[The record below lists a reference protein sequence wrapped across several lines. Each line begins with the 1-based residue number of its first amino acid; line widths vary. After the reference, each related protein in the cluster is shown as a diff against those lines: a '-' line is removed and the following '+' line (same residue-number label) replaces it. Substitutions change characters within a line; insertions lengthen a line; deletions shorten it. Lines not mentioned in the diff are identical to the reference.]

1 MPPHSVADLLDWV
14 ISFDAQKVRFEVDL
28 LRRRYPEASTYELA
42 ERAFNDSRLRVITA
56 GAAMGLAANPVLSVA
71 GALAD
76 LSVTTRT
83 QLFAAACAAELLIP
97 GFLDSENARQEL
109 LFPVFGASMIS
120 QVGAELGMKAV
131 HTATREMVIKLINQR
146 SLALINTVM
155 TRVFGRRVRQRALI
169 TKTIPLVGCV
179 IGGTWNAVEVQ
190 LIRNRTLR
198 YLTAQAMESGEFI
211 DVEAV
216 PSCCDYT
223 EPNSFEG

>member
-1 MPPHSVADLLDWV
+1 MRCEGTVALPLHSVADLLDWV
-14 ISFDAQKVRFEVDL
+14 ISFDAQKIRFEVDL

-42 ERAFNDSRLRVITA
+42 ERAFNDARLRVITA

-83 QLFAAACAAELLIP
+83 QLFAAACAAELL
-97 GFLDSENARQEL
+97 
-109 LFPVFGASMIS
+109 FPVFGASMIS
-120 QVGAELGMKAV
+120 QVGAELGLKAV

-155 TRVFGRRVRQRALI
+155 TRVFGRRVSQRALI

-216 PSCCDYT
+216 PS
-223 EPNSFEG
+223 